1 MCCSHSIKIKE
12 FSGLSHGILG
22 EQLFYDSFVGCVA
35 CGGGEGGGGIA
46 SGAAFG
52 LHFVTLIV
60 CVPRHE

>member
-35 CGGGEGGGGIA
+35 CGGGGGGEGVLLQEQHL
-46 SGAAFG
+46 GY
-52 LHFVTLIV
+52 TL
-60 CVPRHE
+60 